1 MEISLQAFITIMVMV
16 PLVGIGYVSILHALS
31 RRFQSAK
38 HREDI
43 LFVKSVIRSTRWM
56 REIRKRPVLFVF
68 RRYSDGG
75 LRDWIAVDAGHCKK
89 TIR

>member
-1 MEISLQAFITIMVMV
+1 MEISLQAFITIMVMI

-43 LFVKSVIRSTRWM
+43 LFCEACNSIYT
-56 REIRKRPVLFVF
+56 
-68 RRYSDGG
+68 
-75 LRDWIAVDAGHCKK
+75 VDERNQEK
-89 TIR
+89 TCPFCFPKV